1 VSIANVTGFVR
12 PTDLAAAF
20 IAVAHGAI
28 PVSGG
33 TDVILH
39 EPSRPSEL
47 VDLMRLPLA
56 GITVAD
62 GGFEIGAT
70 TTLTDMLEHPALAA
84 AFDGVVADMLRL
96 VGSPLLRN
104 RATIGG
110 HLARGRLSDV
120 IPVLLALD
128 AEVSWYDGA
137 DRKGSLAAFYAG
149 EIHRTPIIITGVS
162 IPAARRPTAAAFR
175 KFSRTHFDLAI
186 LNCACRV
193 DLGDDGAVGA
203 ARVVVGETPGLGA
216 SVADAE
222 VLLHGRPLDPD
233 AIAAAATIAATEIPA
248 RTDDRASAEYRRALA
263 EVLVRRCLT
272 DIAARLP

>member
-12 PTDLAAAF
+12 PTDLEAAF
-20 IAVAHGAI
+20 VAVAHGAI

-39 EPSRPSEL
+39 TPPRPSEL

-56 GITVAD
+56 GITEAD
-62 GGFEIGAT
+62 GGFAIGAT
-70 TTLTDMLEHPALAA
+70 TTLTDMLDHPALAV
-84 AFDGVVADMLRL
+84 AFDGVVSDMLRL

-120 IPVLLALD
+120 IPVLLSLD
-128 AEVSWYDGA
+128 ASVSWFDGEA
-137 DRKGSLAAFYAG
+137 HTGPLAGFYREG
-149 EIHRTPIIITGVS
+149 VHRTPMIITGVT
-162 IPAARRPTAAAFR
+162 IPAPERPTAAAFR

-193 DLGDDGAVGA
+193 DVGDDGAVAA
-203 ARVVVGETPGLGA
+203 ARVVVGETPGLAA

-222 VLLHGRPLDPD
+222 VLLSGRPLDPETV
-233 AIAAAATIAATEIPA
+233 AAAATIAATEIPA
-248 RTDDRASAEYRRALA
+248 RSDDRASAEYRRALA

-272 DIAARLP
+272 DLAARLP